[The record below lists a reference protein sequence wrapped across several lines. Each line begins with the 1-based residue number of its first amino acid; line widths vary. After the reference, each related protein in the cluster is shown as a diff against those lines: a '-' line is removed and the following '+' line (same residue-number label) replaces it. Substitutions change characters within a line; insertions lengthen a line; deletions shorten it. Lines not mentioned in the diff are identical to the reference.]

1 MKSRERKTARKTEAD
16 CQVVGRK
23 IRTGSPQKKVTERR
37 KYASGLGVAGEP
49 SKLRIL
55 TTDLWLQQH

>member
-1 MKSRERKTARKTEAD
+1 VKSRERRTARKREAA
-16 CQVVGRK
+16 CQVIGRE
-23 IRTGSPQKKVTERR
+23 IRTGSPQKKVWERR

-55 TTDLWLQQH
+55 TTDL